1 MNKGALFQIA
11 PSSETVTLRGVTVPV
26 EGISI
31 AKLTAL
37 VGRYPELSVLLGGG
51 GKVDI
56 DPNSLLTTAP
66 AAAASAIAYGLGY
79 VDDEDAEKLI
89 ASLAF
94 GDQLKLFEKVLI
106 TSLGE
111 DGLAPMVARL
121 NAVTDKLGGSGKR
134 VPSRAE
140 TSQKP
145 SKS

>member
-11 PSSETVTLRGVTVPV
+11 PSQETVTLRGVAVPV

-37 VGRYPELSVLLGGG
+37 VGRYPELTVLLGGG
-51 GKVDI
+51 GKVTV
-56 DPNSLLTTAP
+56 DPSSLLTTAP

-89 ASLAF
+89 ASLPF
-94 GDQLKLFEKVLI
+94 GDQLKLFERVLMV
-106 TSLGE
+106 SLGE
-111 DGLAPMVARL
+111 DGADPLVARL
-121 NAVTDKLGGSGKR
+121 SAVTDKLGGKR
-134 VPSRAE
+134 VQSRAE
-140 TSQKP
+140 TSPKP